1 MASEF
6 CLARCLTA
14 AYDHESEM
22 RKVAIGCLGTILVI
36 VIAIPIV
43 VTSIQLH
50 AIEKTCRGKTSKIE
64 SADDAIGVV
73 RAYRGEWPFDG
84 NLNGLRQSKEFQSD
98 NYGANGGWRVSRGWL
113 VSEWPEWIPA
123 RVFDVAFELEKPDVV
138 LECHVLACGAVAD
151 CRSFGEFK
159 D

>member
-43 VTSIQLH
+43 FASIQFD
-50 AIEKTCRGKTSKIE
+50 AIEETCRGKTSKIE
-64 SADDAIGVV
+64 STHDAIEIV

-84 NLNGLRQSKEFQSD
+84 NLNGLRQSKEFRAD
-98 NYGANGGWRVSRGWL
+98 DYGGNGGWS
-113 VSEWPEWIPA
+113 VSEWHEWPF
-123 RVFDVAFELEKPDVV
+123 VHGFDVAFELENPDVV
-138 LECHVLACGAVAD
+138 LECYVLACGVVD
-151 CRSFGEFK
+151 HCRSFGEFK